1 MRISASGIKR
11 LPPKQRAF
19 LAAYSSIAN
28 VERAAQLAGVKRETH
43 YGWKRN
49 DAAYAEA
56 FAEARELAGDA
67 LEEEAIRRAQ
77 IGVVDGI
84 FQGGKQVGTRRRFSD
99 SLLALLLK
107 AFKPEKYNTER
118 HELSGPGAGPI
129 KHLIDLSALSD
140 EDLGLLERIASKAAA
155 GVGGDGSATAGGE
168 EGGPEN

>member
-1 MRISASGIKR
+1 MRTSASATKR
-11 LPPKQRAF
+11 LSPKQRVF
-19 LAAYSSIAN
+19 LRAYSSIAN

-49 DAAYAEA
+49 SPLYADAFE
-56 FAEARELAGDA
+56 EARELAGDA

-77 IGVVDGI
+77 IGVVDSV

-129 KHLIDLSALSD
+129 QHLLDLSGLSD
-140 EDLGLLERIASKAAA
+140 EDLGLLEQIASKAAA
-155 GVGGDGSATAGGE
+155 GVGGDGGAASGGE